1 MNWTSRMR
9 RNRNANRDLT
19 RRQALA
25 GAAETASTILAWR
38 PAAQAAASTKV
49 CILTPEAAQGP
60 FYFDPSLVRTDIT
73 EGKPGA
79 PLALTL
85 QVVEAE
91 NCASLKAARVDVWH
105 SDGLGVYSGY
115 ARQATGSTEGETFL
129 RGTQFTDA
137 VGAVRFTTIYPGW
150 YLGRTPHIH
159 FKVILD
165 DKDLVTGQ
173 LYFPDTVSER
183 IYAMLSPYRER
194 KAERDTFNP
203 NDFIFQKQGGSET
216 LVAVEEDGGSY
227 RVSLVIGIDRTRSG

>member
-1 MNWTSRMR
+1 MR
-9 RNRNANRDLT
+9 RNRNANRNLT

-25 GAAETASTILAWR
+25 GAAATASTILAWR
-38 PAAQAAASTKV
+38 PAAQAAALTKV

-60 FYFDPSLVRTDIT
+60 FYFDRKLVRTDIT

-91 NCASLKAARVDVWH
+91 HCASLKTARVDVWH

-115 ARQATGSTEGETFL
+115 ARQATGSTAGETFL

-137 VGAVRFTTIYPGW
+137 EGAVHFTTIYPGW
-150 YLGRTPHIH
+150 YPGRTPHIH

-173 LYFPDTVSER
+173 LYFSDTVSER
-183 IYAMLSPYRER
+183 IYTTLSPYRER
-194 KAERDTFNP
+194 RAERDRFNA
-203 NDFIFQKQGGSET
+203 NDFIFQKQGGSKT

-227 RVSLVIGIDRTRSG
+227 RASLVIGIDRTRRS